1 MHTNDWENIFTVQY
15 NDSGRLYL
23 IQKGDAFSH
32 DEEGMQFKFRMAV
45 EAINLRNLNMG
56 NQIYISLILVPEP
69 ECWCSQ
75 IMESLKDMCGIDDM
89 KPEDVLVSDAL
100 GVCAAVRL
108 TEEYAD
114 CKEDD
119 ECCNILDCK
128 EAVEYLNKAALSIPA
143 VSNLRGFFLDKT
155 WNQIGNNGW
164 DIICMVINGTNTI
177 EEAYKNLASA
187 AA

>member
-1 MHTNDWENIFTVQY
+1 MHTNDWKDIFTVQY

-45 EAINLRNLNMG
+45 EAIDLRNLYMG
-56 NQIYISLILVPEP
+56 NQIYISLVLVPEP

-75 IMESLKDMCGIDDM
+75 MMESLKHMCGIDDL

-100 GVCAAVRL
+100 GVCAAVRI

-119 ECCNILDCK
+119 ECRNILDCT
-128 EAVEYLNKAALSIPA
+128 EAIEHLNKAARLVPVA
-143 VSNLRGFFLDKT
+143 SNLRGFFLDKT
-155 WNQIGNNGW
+155 WNQIGNTGW
-164 DIICMVINGTNTI
+164 DIIHMAVNGEDVID
-177 EEAYKNLASA
+177 ESYKKMTSA
-187 AA
+187 VA